1 MKRRSG
7 TAVGLCVLAAGGLLS
22 FAVASVKQEKSGK
35 IEIKEDVILIHPG
48 SKISKSDT
56 TALNEVLRKYDKS
69 LYKIETYRNGKSKKK
84 LGELSD
90 MLIDQAVAS
99 EVASAKESGDSERAI
114 QVITPSGPQRSA
126 MGPVNPQRVGSP
138 TPAGPQMQSPMPAG
152 PQMQS
157 PMPAGPQMQSPMPAG
172 PQMQSPTPAGPQMQS
187 PTPAGPQMSPRAGV
201 AAGPQQSPSATPGS
215 PTNPQHSPIPVTPGE
230 DKAYKQLIERL
241 KPILEKYSK

>member
-22 FAVASVKQEKSGK
+22 LAVASVKQEKSGK

-114 QVITPSGPQRSA
+114 QVITASGPQRSA

-138 TPAGPQMQSPMPAG
+138 T
-152 PQMQS
+152 
-157 PMPAGPQMQSPMPAG
+157 PAGPQMQSPMPAG